1 MDSPSVADTTS
12 SSIWTV
18 HPDIMETHVFKH
30 LDASALASASCAS
43 SQLYALASDETLWTD
58 ISNSTWPSTNTP
70 GIRQLISSFPKGT
83 RSFFSDSFTNP
94 DVSIT
99 TPSSSPVN
107 LDCPSGLI
115 SAVDIFYQQRHVF
128 GKVVETEPLNFDS
141 SPFRIDVLDPKD
153 SVPTRIPHPV
163 DEQMMC
169 EFGERFTLS
178 WILIDPI
185 RRRAMNLS
193 SYKPVIVERRWMST
207 EEVHM
212 RYAWVFCAGPGEEGS
227 ATEYVKFGISV
238 TWEGCQ
244 SGEMHV
250 SKVSLN
256 LEDMYGNQLTGR
268 ESLAIIQKG
277 LASRRGKV
285 KGRESEGKRRY
296 EEYMEMRRERIL
308 SEVSKQP
315 ERVDKLRVAFCLFI
329 IASLGLLLFRRLF

>member
-1 MDSPSVADTTS
+1 
-12 SSIWTV
+12 
-18 HPDIMETHVFKH
+18 
-30 LDASALASASCAS
+30 
-43 SQLYALASDETLWTD
+43 
-58 ISNSTWPSTNTP
+58 
-70 GIRQLISSFPKGT
+70 
-83 RSFFSDSFTNP
+83 
-94 DVSIT
+94 
-99 TPSSSPVN
+99 
-107 LDCPSGLI
+107 
-115 SAVDIFYQQRHVF
+115 
-128 GKVVETEPLNFDS
+128 
-141 SPFRIDVLDPKD
+141 
-153 SVPTRIPHPV
+153 
-163 DEQMMC
+163 
-169 EFGERFTLS
+169 
-178 WILIDPI
+178 
-185 RRRAMNLS
+185 MNLS

-212 RYAWVFCAGPGEEGS
+212 RYAWIFCAGPGEEGS

-250 SKVSLN
+250 SKVSLD

-315 ERVDKLRVAFCLFI
+315 ERVDKLRVAFFLFMF
-329 IASLGLLLFRRLF
+329 ASLGLLLFRRLF